1 MPLLA
6 NPDGSVI
13 KAFDSLRPTGGL
25 ANRDTIVIDKKG
37 TIRKIYRG
45 VKNPADH
52 AEDVLKYIKEEL
64 SGK

>member
-6 NPDGSVI
+6 DPEKSVI

-52 AEDVLKYIKEEL
+52 ADDVLKYIKDNL
-64 SGK
+64 AAK

>member
-6 NPDGSVI
+6 DTEQQVSKTLG
-13 KAFDSLRPTGGL
+13 SLRPSGGF
-25 ANRDTIVIDKKG
+25 ANRDTFVIDKKG

-52 AEDVLKYIKEEL
+52 AGDVLKYIKENL
-64 SGK
+64 GSK